1 VNGDYAKYKK
11 HFPPG
16 DDVTLIILKGHLL
29 IEDYMY
35 QLLAEH
41 FERPMCLKQANLSFS
56 KLKWVTEGLCYKSF
70 DRWLWNAIGV
80 VNQIRNAL
88 AHELEPRGHVEQL
101 NKLFQI
107 MRNECPVN
115 GFFAHAKTKA
125 ESEMLRRALADI
137 LFYLLAMRK
146 HEESA

>member
-1 VNGDYAKYKK
+1 MNGDYAKFKK
-11 HFPPG
+11 RFPPG
-16 DDVTLIILKGHLL
+16 DDVTLIILKGYLL

-35 QLLAEH
+35 QLLAER
-41 FERPMCLKQANLSFS
+41 FEQPLCLKQANLSFA
-56 KLKWVTEGLCYKSF
+56 KLGWIAEGLCYKSF

-88 AHELEPRGHVEQL
+88 AHELELRGHEEQM

-107 MRNECPVN
+107 MKAECPVN
-115 GFFAHAKTKA
+115 GFFAHAKTSGKL
-125 ESEMLRRALADI
+125 ELLRRALADI
-137 LFYLLAMRK
+137 LFYLLAMRQ